1 MLNVSDDRNSRVAA
15 LVIVS
20 DAVSVE
26 ALTAAVGV
34 PPDRSLGKGE
44 VRPGS
49 TLPFPAKE
57 HSWEIRESDRR
68 SVAISDVVERLLSR
82 VIPLRDAIMGVKRSG
97 CNVKLE
103 IVQWISDDDPHGPGF
118 SLDANAL
125 KFLADVGA
133 FVDVDQYLE

>member
-1 MLNVSDDRNSRVAA
+1 MSDDRNVRVAA
-15 LVIVS
+15 LVIIS
-20 DAVSVE
+20 DAVDVE

-34 PPDRSLGKGE
+34 PPDRSLGKGK

-57 HSWEIRESDRR
+57 HSWEIRESGRR
-68 SVAISDVVERLLSR
+68 SVAISEVIERLLCR
-82 VIPLRDAIMGVKRSG
+82 AIPLRNAIMGVKKSG
-97 CNVKLE
+97 CEVKLK
-103 IVQWISDDDPHGPGF
+103 IIQWISDDDPHGPGF
-118 SLDANAL
+118 SLDGNAL